1 MQYLD
6 KVGWNDEASN
16 LHMWNCSRSSHTYKL
31 VIMSMQKPPFSV
43 YLLTFDKYYWT
54 AVKNGCDYVDKR
66 NFEGGSQ
73 PDCRGTIFP
82 NKDDD
87 RMICHDNQE

>member
-1 MQYLD
+1 MGSEMCIRD
-6 KVGWNDEASN
+6 S
-16 LHMWNCSRSSHTYKL
+16 
-31 VIMSMQKPPFSV
+31 
-43 YLLTFDKYYWT
+43 YWT